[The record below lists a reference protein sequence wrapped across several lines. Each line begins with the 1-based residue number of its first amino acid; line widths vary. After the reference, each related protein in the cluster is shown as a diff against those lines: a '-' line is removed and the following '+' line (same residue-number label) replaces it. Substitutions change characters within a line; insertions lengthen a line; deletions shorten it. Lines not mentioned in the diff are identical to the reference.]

1 MKQNKTHQIKNSNKL
16 IKALPSFHEF
26 KNVTIEPT
34 EGTIQTNVCNNV
46 SNEHCFYLDYF
57 TNKKVDLNFTKNGMS
72 NKNVNKLSISNS
84 SLSYERTPSFSE
96 DNGSNCKGIVNVTNI
111 TNININTIIVG
122 KNTSPQSTI
131 PETKKL

>member
-1 MKQNKTHQIKNSNKL
+1 
-16 IKALPSFHEF
+16 
-26 KNVTIEPT
+26 
-34 EGTIQTNVCNNV
+34 
-46 SNEHCFYLDYF
+46 
-57 TNKKVDLNFTKNGMS
+57 MS
-72 NKNVNKLSISNS
+72 NRNVNKLSISNS
-84 SLSYERTPSFSE
+84 SLSYARTPSFCE